1 LNFRRLR
8 APGAWLV
15 TCGLAAVASFPFIA
29 AERAARQNDV
39 RVARL
44 EATLGERGDALAE
57 LGPALSL
64 RVSRLEGLLSSWE
77 TIGGCGAGSSTGA
90 GGGIKW
96 IGHSVTGGLFELQT
110 LGTYTHL
117 PDGYNLSLS
126 PQVSRNLGEKW
137 NVGLV
142 VPLLYKY
149 YRDYYGLPVDVS
161 NSGVGDV
168 AASVTR
174 RFGEINST
182 SLTLQVG
189 VPTGVHDAQYK
200 NDYLTQEKQ
209 LGLGKVSGSLTLD
222 HTIDKTWGLIV
233 LGGSFGY
240 RGGEN
245 ELGNY
250 RAPAA
255 AIYGYSGYFWGPL
268 VPSLGLSLSHFF
280 GADRDR
286 GLDQEVQLWAVTGT
300 LAVEWS
306 NAWLAILGGVS
317 LPLGWDKRGV
327 VDGAADSSP
336 DVGLQPWTAGIGV
349 TVSPF

>member
-1 LNFRRLR
+1 M
-8 APGAWLV
+8 
-15 TCGLAAVASFPFIA
+15 VASFPFIA

-96 IGHSVTGGLFELQT
+96 IGRSVTGGLFELQT

-117 PDGYNLSLS
+117 DDGYNLSLS
-126 PQVSRNLGEKW
+126 PQVSRNLNEKW

-168 AASVTR
+168 AGFVTR

-182 SLTLQVG
+182 SLTLLVG

-209 LGLGKVSGSLTLD
+209 LGLGKVSGSMTLD

-233 LGGSFGY
+233 LGGSFAY

-255 AIYGYSGYFWGPL
+255 ALYGYSGYFWGPL
-268 VPSLGLSLSHFF
+268 VPSLGLSVSHFF

-317 LPLGWDKRGV
+317 LPFGWDKRGV
-327 VDGAADSSP
+327 VDGPANSSQGA
-336 DVGLQPWTAGIGV
+336 GLQPWTAGIGF

>member
-1 LNFRRLR
+1 M
-8 APGAWLV
+8 
-15 TCGLAAVASFPFIA
+15 
-29 AERAARQNDV
+29 
-39 RVARL
+39 ARL

-96 IGHSVTGGLFELQT
+96 IGRSVTGGLFELQT

-117 PDGYNLSLS
+117 DDGYNLSFS
-126 PQVSRNLGEKW
+126 PQVSRNLSEKW

-149 YRDYYGLPVDVS
+149 YRDYYGLPVDIS

-168 AASVTR
+168 AGFVTR

-182 SLTLQVG
+182 SLTLLVG

-317 LPLGWDKRGV
+317 LPLGWDTRGV
-327 VDGAADSSP
+327 VDGAANSSQG
-336 DVGLQPWTAGIGV
+336 VGLQPWTAGIGF